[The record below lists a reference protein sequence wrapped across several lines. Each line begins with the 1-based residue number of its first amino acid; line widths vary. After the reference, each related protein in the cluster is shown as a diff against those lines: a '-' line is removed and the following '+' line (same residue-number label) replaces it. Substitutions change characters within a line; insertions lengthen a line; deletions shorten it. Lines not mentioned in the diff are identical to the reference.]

1 MAIATKK
8 EILEHLESIDM
19 NELLDRMEH
28 YVQGRFYSKSESVR
42 KGFDYL
48 DFCYNVLI
56 KACDGTRNWDKDKTS
71 FEKFIFGALKSD
83 LYNFFRKLKNEN
95 KDSSQKYKNQNNDNE
110 VYLIEVN
117 EYVELNEVE
126 NQEKPENLDFEDI
139 SRDTLCSLKEQGAD
153 ELELAVFEGW
163 LSGYYKPKEIAEL
176 NDTTTFEVNNAI
188 KRLSRK
194 TLKLQEKW
202 ISLKK

>member
-8 EILEHLESIDM
+8 EILEHLNSIDM
-19 NELLDRMEH
+19 KGLLDRMED
-28 YVQGRFYSKSESVR
+28 YVRGRFYSKSESIR

-56 KACDGTRNWDKDKTS
+56 KACDGTRNWNKDKTDFES
-71 FEKFIFGALKSD
+71 FVFGSIKSD
-83 LYNFFRKLKNEN
+83 LYNFFRKLRNEIKE
-95 KDSSQKYKNQNNDNE
+95 KDNQREDE

-117 EYVELNEVE
+117 EYVEINEFGDKE
-126 NQEKPENLDFEDI
+126 EAQNIDFDDI
-139 SRDTLCSLKEQGAD
+139 SKDTLNSLMKQGAD
-153 ELELAVFEGW
+153 KLELAVFECW
-163 LSGYYKPKEIAEL
+163 LLGYYKPKEIAEL
-176 NDTTTFEVNNAI
+176 NDTTTLEVNNAV

-194 TLKLQEKW
+194 TIKLQEKW